1 MIILIGSEK
10 GGVGKS
16 TLATNIV
23 TFLATHD
30 KDVILVDADRQS
42 TSANWAHDR
51 KSTKKKQIECVRQY
65 DDIEATLTSLSKRY
79 DFIVADCQGRDSKEL
94 RTGLM
99 VSDVFIVP
107 CRPSQPDLDTIPIVA
122 GIVKSI
128 KSLNKKLEAY
138 CVLTMSSTNPS
149 VKEIKDS
156 RTLLEG
162 YPELNLVDTIIS
174 DRKVYR
180 DAIAMGLSVIETS
193 NVKAKT
199 EIENLVNEILKW

>member
-23 TFLATHD
+23 AFLAIHN

-42 TSANWAHDR
+42 TSANWVHDR

-65 DDIEATLTSLSKRY
+65 DDIEDTLRNLSKRY

-99 VSDVFIVP
+99 AADIFIVP
-107 CRPSQPDLDTIPIVA
+107 CRPSQPDLDTVPIVA
-122 GIVKSI
+122 SIVKSI
-128 KSLNKKLEAY
+128 KSINKKLEAY
-138 CVLTMSSTNPS
+138 CVLTMSPTNPA

-156 RTLLEG
+156 KNLLEQ
-162 YPELNLVDTIIS
+162 YSDLKLLETTIS
-174 DRKVYR
+174 DRKIYR
-180 DAIAMGLSVIETS
+180 DAIAVGLSVIETS
-193 NVKAKT
+193 NEKAKT